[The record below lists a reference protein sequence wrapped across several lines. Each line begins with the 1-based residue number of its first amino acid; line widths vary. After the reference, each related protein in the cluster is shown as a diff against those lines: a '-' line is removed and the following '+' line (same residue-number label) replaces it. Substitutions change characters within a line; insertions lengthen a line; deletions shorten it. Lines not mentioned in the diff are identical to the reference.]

1 MEIRPILS
9 SLMRSKTGAVL
20 LALQIA
26 ITLAFLVNAFFIVSN
41 RIEAMN
47 RPTGLDTDN
56 QFRVMVTG
64 TAPGYDAA
72 REAPLDVAA
81 IEAVDG
87 VRAATPVNAIPLS
100 GSGWSMT
107 VNNTPED
114 GQDDGINAAL
124 YMVGDHGLDALG
136 VNLVEG
142 RDFTADEVLP
152 FSQNEGFSDSPV
164 IITRR
169 LAERMYP
176 DEPALGKPLY
186 MNLTGPV
193 NMTVVGV
200 VERLVG
206 PWVGVTDW
214 ETVYILPRV
223 QEGGSLQFLVR
234 TEPGMRDTAMAAVE
248 KVLQERAGSRLVR
261 GLRSMDDIAARAY
274 EDHRAMSIILGT
286 VSVMLLVVNIL
297 GVVGLASFQVNR
309 RRRQI
314 GTRRALGASRWD
326 ILRYFMTETG
336 LIIIAGLA
344 VGVFL
349 SIGMNWGMMNLF
361 AIERLELTWLPAA
374 AGLLFVL
381 GQLAVLGPARRAAAI
396 PPAVATRSV

>member
-41 RIEAMN
+41 RVEAMN

-64 TAPGYDAA
+64 TTPGYDAA

-87 VRAATPVNAIPLS
+87 VRAASPMNAVPLS

-107 VNNTPED
+107 VNNTTED
-114 GQDDGINAAL
+114 DGDDGINAAL
-124 YMVGDHGLDALG
+124 YMIGEHGLEALG
-136 VNLVEG
+136 VELVEG
-142 RDFTADEVLP
+142 RNFTPEEVMA
-152 FSQNEGFSDSPV
+152 FGQNDTFSDSPT

-176 DEPALGKPLY
+176 GESAVGKPLY
-186 MNLTGPV
+186 MDLTGPV

-200 VERLVG
+200 IERLVG
-206 PWVGVTDW
+206 PWVGIDDW
-214 ETVYILPRV
+214 ETVYILPLI
-223 QEGGSLQFLVR
+223 EKGGTSQFLIR
-234 TEPGMRDTAMAAVE
+234 TEPGMRDTAMPAVE

-261 GLRSMDDIAARAY
+261 GLRSMDDVAARAY

-286 VSVMLLVVNIL
+286 VSVMLLVVNVL

-336 LIIIAGLA
+336 LIIIAGLV

-361 AIERLELTWLPAA
+361 SIERLELTWLPAA

>member
-41 RIEAMN
+41 RVEAMN

-64 TAPGYDAA
+64 TTPGYDAA

-87 VRAATPVNAIPLS
+87 VRAASPINAVPLS

-107 VNNTPED
+107 VNNTTED
-114 GQDDGINAAL
+114 DGDDGINAAL
-124 YMVGDHGLDALG
+124 YMIAEHGLEALG
-136 VNLVEG
+136 VELVEG
-142 RDFTADEVLP
+142 RNFTPDEVMA
-152 FSQNEGFSDSPV
+152 FGQNDTFSDSPT

-176 DEPALGKPLY
+176 DESAVGKPLY
-186 MNLTGPV
+186 MDLTGPV

-206 PWVGVTDW
+206 PWVGIDDW
-214 ETVYILPRV
+214 ETVYILPLV
-223 QEGGSLQFLVR
+223 EKGGTSQFLIR

-261 GLRSMDDIAARAY
+261 GLRSMDDVAARAY

-286 VSVMLLVVNIL
+286 VSAMLLVVNVL

-336 LIIIAGLA
+336 LIIIAGL
-344 VGVFL
+344 VIGVFM

-361 AIERLELTWLPAA
+361 SIERLELTWLPAA